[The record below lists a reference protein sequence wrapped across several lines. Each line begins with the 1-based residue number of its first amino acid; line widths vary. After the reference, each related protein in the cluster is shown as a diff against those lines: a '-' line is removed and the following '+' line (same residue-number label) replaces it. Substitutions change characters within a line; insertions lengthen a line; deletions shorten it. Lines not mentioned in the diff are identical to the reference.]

1 MLSGTRDLLK
11 ARRGAD
17 EAASVQPAFAIS
29 STTPAPTI
37 PVRRP
42 VPRVRSEVPRL
53 LWIIIGVLLLFW
65 LVGVATNVVGALV
78 HILLAVIVVVVV
90 MQLLQGRRSA

>member
-1 MLSGTRDLLK
+1 M
-11 ARRGAD
+11 
-17 EAASVQPAFAIS
+17 
-29 STTPAPTI
+29 
-37 PVRRP
+37 
-42 VPRVRSEVPRL
+42 PRVRSEVPRL